1 MEGARRN
8 EEVGRWKRSR
18 KILKEGGQ
26 RNEQKEETNKFAKS
40 LEVEKVGWEGR
51 LGR

>member
-8 EEVGRWKRSR
+8 EEVGWWKRSR

-26 RNEQKEETNKFAKS
+26 RNEQKEETNKFVKS
-40 LEVEKVGWEGR
+40 LEVERVIR